1 MYWRV
6 KLIMQ
11 GFVKKNARNLILVAV
26 IIVLIALFSALSP
39 TFFSVGTLM
48 NFFRQNV
55 VLLIAALG
63 TMICMLTG
71 GLDLSVGATGGFAAM
86 CAALVM
92 QNMGMDSPAAFAVGV
107 IIMIVVGVVVGA
119 VNGFFIGYM
128 GISPFMTTL
137 ATKAICGGATLA
149 ISANSRV
156 IVSNAA
162 FLWLGA
168 TRIDIPLGSTVAK
181 LPVSLLLA
189 VVAIV
194 FAFVLIR
201 KSTFGRKLYAV
212 GSNMTAATCSGIKS
226 KRVIFSAYVINSVMM
241 CIAAII
247 WVGRSSAATPTQGEG
262 FEFQVL
268 TAVILGGTSLA
279 GGSGTILGTCLGCA
293 IYATIY
299 TGLSMMSASQA
310 FIYVIQGVLIITS
323 VYIDVRMNMGGKKV
337 RKSKTEKVKSEAVP
351 EAAHGKAE
359 NDEVCKLVDANEQ
372 KVLEL
377 RSISKEFPGVK
388 ALSDVSMT
396 IERGKVHAIM
406 GENGAGKSTL
416 MKILTGV
423 YTKDGGEILV
433 DGHPVSIKNP
443 NEARRLGISI
453 IYQEMAQVPLMT
465 VAQNIF
471 LGKELKGKVPFL
483 LDRATMR
490 KESRK
495 LLDDF
500 GLYMDV
506 ETLIQD
512 CRVGQQQM
520 VEIAK
525 AISAKAWVVVMDEPT
540 GAISEEDTKRLF
552 NLIAELK
559 AQNVAIVYISHRM
572 AEIFE
577 IADRITILRD
587 GQHILTEDV
596 AKITEKELVRAMV
609 GRELNDIF
617 NREKAEI
624 GDVVLDVQNISR
636 EGVFEPISFQV
647 HAGEVLGFSGL
658 IGAGRTEIMR
668 CVFGLDKMTTGEITL
683 NGQKLTLHGSADAI
697 NAGICMVSEDRRRE
711 SIFPNMSVKDNVA
724 MPSLKR
730 ISKGGILDYSQV
742 DAIAEEYVEK
752 LSVKTPSLEQHLG
765 NLSGGNQQ
773 KVCLAKWLAM
783 NPKVLIFDEPTRG
796 IDVGAKAEIHKLIEG
811 LAKQGMAIIM
821 ISSEL
826 PELLGA
832 SDRIIVL
839 YEGMKTGEYKV
850 DGTVTQEMLMASA
863 SGLKSVE

>member
-1 MYWRV
+1 
-6 KLIMQ
+6 MQ
-11 GFVKKNARNLILVAV
+11 GFVKRNARNLILVAV
-26 IIVLIALFSALSP
+26 IIVLIALFSALSS

-92 QNMGMDSPAAFAVGV
+92 QGMGMDNPAAFVVGV
-107 IIMIVVGVVVGA
+107 IIMIAVGAAVGA

-137 ATKAICGGATLA
+137 ATQAICGGATLA
-149 ISANSRV
+149 ISGNSRV
-156 IVSNAA
+156 IVTNPA

-168 TRIDIPLGSTVAK
+168 TRISITLGGATAK

-189 VVAIV
+189 AVAIV
-194 FAFVLIR
+194 FAYFLIR
-201 KSTFGRKLYAV
+201 KSTYGRKLYAV
-212 GSNMTAATCSGIKS
+212 GSNTTAATCSGIKS

-247 WVGRSSAATPTQGEG
+247 WVGRSNAATPTQGSG

-268 TAVILGGTSLA
+268 TAVILGGCSLA
-279 GGSGTILGTCLGCA
+279 GGAGTILGTVLGCV

-310 FIYVIQGVLIITS
+310 LIYVIQGVLIIGS
-323 VYIDVRMNMGGKKV
+323 VYADVRMNMSGRHTK
-337 RKSKTEKVKSEAVP
+337 KSKEAIA
-351 EAAHGKAE
+351 EAKAE
-359 NDEVCKLVDANEQ
+359 APVHSENEEVIRLVEANEQ

-377 RSISKEFPGVK
+377 CHISKEFPGVK

-423 YTKDGGEILV
+423 YSKDGGEILV
-433 DGHPVSIKNP
+433 DGHPVNIKNP

-471 LGKELKGKVPFL
+471 LGKELKSKLPLL
-483 LDRATMR
+483 LDRAGMR
-490 KESRK
+490 RESRG
-495 LLDDF
+495 LLDEF
-500 GLYMDV
+500 GLTMDV

-525 AISAKAWVVVMDEPT
+525 AISSKAWVVVMDEPT

-552 NLIAELK
+552 GLIAELK

-572 AEIFE
+572 AEIYE
-577 IADRITILRD
+577 VADQITILRD
-587 GQHILTEDV
+587 GQHILSREV
-596 AKITEKELVRAMV
+596 AGISEKELVRAMV

-624 GDVVLDVQNISR
+624 GEVVLDVEHISR

-668 CVFGLDKMTTGEITL
+668 CVFGLDRMTTGEITL
-683 NGQKLTLHGSADAI
+683 NGKKLTLHGSADAI

-711 SIFPNMSVKDNVA
+711 SIFPTMSVKENIA

-730 ISKGGILDYSQV
+730 ISRGGVLDYAKV
-742 DAIAEEYVEK
+742 EEMGKTYVEK
-752 LSVKTPSLEQHLG
+752 LSIKTPTLEQHLG

-783 NPKVLIFDEPTRG
+783 DPRVLIFDEPTRG

-839 YEGMKTGEYKV
+839 YEGMKTGEYVV

-863 SGLKSVE
+863 SGLTSVELVKEH

>member
-1 MYWRV
+1 
-6 KLIMQ
+6 MQ
-11 GFVKKNARNLILVAV
+11 GFVKKNARNLILTAV
-26 IIVLIALFSALSP
+26 IVILIALFSALSP
-39 TFFSVGTLM
+39 SFFSVGTLM
-48 NFFRQNV
+48 NCLRQNV

-92 QNMGMDSPAAFAVGV
+92 QRIGMDSPAAFAAGVAIMVGVGV
-107 IIMIVVGVVVGA
+107 IVGA

-137 ATKAICGGATLA
+137 ATQAICSGATLA
-149 ISANSRV
+149 ISSNSRV
-156 IVSNAA
+156 IVTNKA

-168 TRIDIPLGSTVAK
+168 TSVKVPLGSTTAK
-181 LPVSLLLA
+181 IPVSLLLGA
-189 VVAIV
+189 AALI
-194 FAFVLIR
+194 FAYILIR
-201 KSTFGRKLYAV
+201 KSIYGQKLYAV
-212 GSNMTAATCSGIKS
+212 GSNITAATCSGIKS

-241 CIAAII
+241 CLAAVI
-247 WVGRSSAATPTQGEG
+247 WVGRSSAATPVQGQG

-268 TAVILGGTSLA
+268 TAVILGGCSLA
-279 GGSGTILGTCLGCA
+279 GGSGTILGTALGCA

-310 FIYVIQGVLIITS
+310 LIYVIQGVLIIAS
-323 VYIDVRMNMGGKKV
+323 VYADVRMNMRSVKPVKK
-337 RKSKTEKVKSEAVP
+337 TAVQTP
-351 EAAHGKAE
+351 SSHAE
-359 NDEVCKLVDANEQ
+359 NETVFRMVEANQ
-372 KVLEL
+372 QHVLEL
-377 RSISKEFPGVK
+377 RGISKEFPGVK
-388 ALSDVSMT
+388 ALSGVNMT

-423 YTKDGGEILV
+423 YTKDEGEILI
-433 DGHPVSIKNP
+433 DGHPVTIKNP

-471 LGKELKGKVPFL
+471 LGKELKSRVPLL
-483 LDRATMR
+483 LDRGRMR
-490 KESRK
+490 AESRK
-495 LLDDF
+495 LLDNF
-500 GLYMDV
+500 GLQMDV

-525 AISAKAWVVVMDEPT
+525 AISANAWVVVMDEPT
-540 GAISEEDTKRLF
+540 GAISEDDTRRLF
-552 NLIAELK
+552 ELIGELK
-559 AQNVAIVYISHRM
+559 KQNVAIVYISHRM
-572 AEIFE
+572 AEIYE
-577 IADRITILRD
+577 IADQITILRD
-587 GQHILTEDV
+587 GQHILSEDV
-596 AKITEKELVRAMV
+596 ANITEKELVRAMV

-617 NREKAEI
+617 NRQKADI
-624 GDVVLDVQNISR
+624 GDVVLDVKNISR

-647 HAGEVLGFSGL
+647 RAGEVLGFSGL

-668 CVFGLDKMTTGEITL
+668 CIFGLDKMTTGEVWL
-683 NGQKLTLHGSADAI
+683 NGQKLTIHQPSDAI

-711 SIFPNMSVKDNVA
+711 SIFPMMSVKENIA
-724 MPSLKR
+724 IPSLSR
-730 ISKGGILDYSQV
+730 MSHFGMLDFEAAETCARKYV
-742 DAIAEEYVEK
+742 DA
-752 LSVKTPSLEQHLG
+752 LSVKTPALEQHLG

-783 NPKVLIFDEPTRG
+783 DPKVLIFDEPTRG
-796 IDVGAKAEIHKLIEG
+796 IDVGAKAEIHKLIES

-832 SDRIIVL
+832 SDRVIVL
-839 YEGMKTGEYKV
+839 YEGMKTGEYVV
-850 DGTVTQEMLMASA
+850 DGSVTQEMLMASA
-863 SGLKSVE
+863 SGLTPAE

>member
-1 MYWRV
+1 
-6 KLIMQ
+6 MQ

-26 IIVLIALFSALSP
+26 IIILIALFSALSP
-39 TFFSVGTLM
+39 SFFSVGTLM
-48 NFFRQNV
+48 NCLRQNV

-92 QNMGMDSPAAFAVGV
+92 QKMGMDSPGAFVTGV
-107 IIMIVVGVVVGA
+107 IIMVVVGA
-119 VNGFFIGYM
+119 IVGAINGFFIGYM

-137 ATKAICGGATLA
+137 ATQAVCSGATLA
-149 ISANSRV
+149 ISGNSRV
-156 IVSNAA
+156 IVTNQA

-168 TRIDIPLGSTVAK
+168 TSVKIPLGSTTAK
-181 LPVSLLLA
+181 VPVSLLLGA
-189 VVAIV
+189 AALI
-194 FAFVLIR
+194 FAYILIR
-201 KSTFGRKLYAV
+201 KSIYGQKLYAV

-241 CIAAII
+241 CLAAII
-247 WVGRSSAATPTQGEG
+247 WVGRSSAATPVQGSG

-268 TAVILGGTSLA
+268 TAVILGGCSLA
-279 GGSGTILGTCLGCA
+279 GGSGTILGTALGCA

-310 FIYVIQGVLIITS
+310 LIYVIQGVLIITS
-323 VYIDVRMNMGGKKV
+323 VYVDVRMNMRGVKV
-337 RKSKTEKVKSEAVP
+337 RKKKDAAQAV
-351 EAAHGKAE
+351 AGHAE
-359 NDEVCKLVDANEQ
+359 NDEVVRLVEANQ
-372 KVLEL
+372 QHVLEL
-377 RSISKEFPGVK
+377 RGISKEFPGVK
-388 ALSDVSMT
+388 ALSDVNMT

-423 YTKDGGEILV
+423 YTKDAGEILI
-433 DGHPVSIKNP
+433 DGHPVNIKNP

-471 LGKELKGKVPFL
+471 LGKELKGRFPL
-483 LDRATMR
+483 LIDRSKMR
-490 KESRK
+490 SESRK

-500 GLYMDV
+500 GLQMDV

-525 AISAKAWVVVMDEPT
+525 AISANAWVVVMDEPT
-540 GAISEEDTKRLF
+540 GAISEDDTRRLF
-552 NLIAELK
+552 SLISELK
-559 AQNVAIVYISHRM
+559 KQNVAIVYISHRM
-572 AEIFE
+572 AEIYE
-577 IADRITILRD
+577 IADQITILRD
-587 GQHILTEDV
+587 GQHILSKEV
-596 AKITEKELVRAMV
+596 SNISEKELVRAMV

-617 NREKAEI
+617 NRQKADI
-624 GDVVLDVQNISR
+624 GDVVLEVKNVSR

-647 HAGEVLGFSGL
+647 RAGEVLGFSGL

-668 CVFGLDKMTTGEITL
+668 CIFGLDKMTTGEVWL
-683 NGQKLTLHGSADAI
+683 NGKKLSIHEPSDAI

-711 SIFPNMSVKDNVA
+711 SIFPLMSVKENIA
-724 MPSLKR
+724 IPSLSR
-730 ISKGGILDYSQV
+730 MSHMGMLDFKQ
-742 DAIAEEYVEK
+742 AEACAEKYVEA

-783 NPKVLIFDEPTRG
+783 DPKVLIFDEPTRG
-796 IDVGAKAEIHKLIEG
+796 IDVGAKAEIHKLIEN

-832 SDRIIVL
+832 SDRVIVL
-839 YEGMKTGEYKV
+839 YEGMKTGEYVV
-850 DGTVTQEMLMASA
+850 DGSVTQEMLMASA
-863 SGLKSVE
+863 SGLTPVE

>member
-1 MYWRV
+1 
-6 KLIMQ
+6 MQ
-11 GFVKKNARNLILVAV
+11 GFVKKNARNLILTAV
-26 IIVLIALFSALSP
+26 IVILIALFSALSP
-39 TFFSVGTLM
+39 SFFSVGTLM
-48 NFFRQNV
+48 NCLRQNV

-92 QNMGMDSPAAFAVGV
+92 QRIGMDSPAAFAAGVAIMVGVGV
-107 IIMIVVGVVVGA
+107 IVGA

-137 ATKAICGGATLA
+137 ATQAICSGATLA
-149 ISANSRV
+149 ISSNSRV
-156 IVSNAA
+156 IVTNKA

-168 TRIDIPLGSTVAK
+168 TSVKVPLGSTTAK
-181 LPVSLLLA
+181 IPVSLLLGA
-189 VVAIV
+189 AALI
-194 FAFVLIR
+194 FAYILIR
-201 KSTFGRKLYAV
+201 KSIYGQKLYAV
-212 GSNMTAATCSGIKS
+212 GSNITAATCSGIKS

-241 CIAAII
+241 CLAAVI
-247 WVGRSSAATPTQGEG
+247 WVGRSSAATPVQGQG

-268 TAVILGGTSLA
+268 TAVILGGCSLA
-279 GGSGTILGTCLGCA
+279 GGSGTILGTALGCA

-310 FIYVIQGVLIITS
+310 LIYVIQGVLIIAS
-323 VYIDVRMNMGGKKV
+323 VYADVRMNMRSVKPVKKA
-337 RKSKTEKVKSEAVP
+337 AVQT
-351 EAAHGKAE
+351 ASSHAE
-359 NDEVCKLVDANEQ
+359 NETVFRMIEANQ
-372 KVLEL
+372 QHVLEL
-377 RSISKEFPGVK
+377 RGISKEFPGVK
-388 ALSDVSMT
+388 ALSGVNMT

-423 YTKDGGEILV
+423 YTKDEGEILI
-433 DGHPVSIKNP
+433 DGHPVTIKNP

-471 LGKELKGKVPFL
+471 LGKELKSRVPPL
-483 LDRATMR
+483 LDRGRMR
-490 KESRK
+490 AESRK
-495 LLDDF
+495 LLDNF
-500 GLYMDV
+500 GLQMDV

-525 AISAKAWVVVMDEPT
+525 AISANAWVVVMDEPT
-540 GAISEEDTKRLF
+540 GAISEDDTRRLF
-552 NLIAELK
+552 ELIGELK
-559 AQNVAIVYISHRM
+559 KQNVAIVYISHRM
-572 AEIFE
+572 AEIYE
-577 IADRITILRD
+577 IADQITILRD
-587 GQHILTEDV
+587 GQHILSEDV
-596 AKITEKELVRAMV
+596 ANITEKELVRAMV

-617 NREKAEI
+617 NRQKADI
-624 GDVVLDVQNISR
+624 GDVVLDVKNISR

-647 HAGEVLGFSGL
+647 RAGEVLGFSGL

-668 CVFGLDKMTTGEITL
+668 CIFGLDKMTTGEVWL
-683 NGQKLTLHGSADAI
+683 NGQKLTIHKPSDAI

-711 SIFPNMSVKDNVA
+711 SIFPMMSVKENIA
-724 MPSLKR
+724 IPSLSR
-730 ISKGGILDYSQV
+730 MSHFGMLDFKAAETCARKYV
-742 DAIAEEYVEK
+742 DA
-752 LSVKTPSLEQHLG
+752 LLVKTPSLEQHLG

-783 NPKVLIFDEPTRG
+783 DPKVLIFDEPTRG
-796 IDVGAKAEIHKLIEG
+796 IDVGAKAEIHKLIES

-832 SDRIIVL
+832 SDRVIVL
-839 YEGMKTGEYKV
+839 YEGMKTGEYVV
-850 DGTVTQEMLMASA
+850 DGSVTQEMLMASA
-863 SGLKSVE
+863 SGLTPAE